1 MSGTESAT
9 WNIAAPTVG
18 YHDHNW
24 GDVPMQ
30 TLPGR
35 NSLGV
40 HVFRYRLISLFY
52 QLKLLHPS
60 APVGLSHI
68 NVALGIDRQCVGV
81 GEFADLMARSTE
93 T

>member
-30 TLPGR
+30 TLPG
-35 NSLGV
+35 
-40 HVFRYRLISLFY
+40 
-52 QLKLLHPS
+52 
-60 APVGLSHI
+60 
-68 NVALGIDRQCVGV
+68 
-81 GEFADLMARSTE
+81 
-93 T
+93 